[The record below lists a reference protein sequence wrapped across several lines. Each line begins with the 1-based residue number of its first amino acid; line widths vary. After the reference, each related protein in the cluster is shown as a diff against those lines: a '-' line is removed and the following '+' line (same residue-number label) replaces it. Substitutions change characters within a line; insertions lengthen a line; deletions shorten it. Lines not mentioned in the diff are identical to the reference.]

1 MEVIINDVSPQLA
14 YYTGESSTSGWIVN
28 HGLNTTYP
36 DTYTSS
42 YLKSTF
48 HGTFGDGDRVVY
60 TFNGTEVGV
69 FGGKRPNHG
78 SFGVILDDEAEIV
91 SDGYSEK
98 SIFNQA
104 LYTRS
109 GLDSSVEHTITITN
123 RPNDQTSAAAGIDHW
138 LDIDYI
144 STSLPLSEGS
154 QLQTTF
160 IDDTSVIIT
169 YSDTWASFGSGNGGF
184 YNLTEHLTSTIGD
197 EMSFQ
202 FTGSSIQLFA
212 SVNTDHGNYS
222 VTLDGGDAR
231 VFNAENWEL
240 IYGTPMFSATGL
252 GEGNHTIKLSN
263 LGGGTGGENV
273 FGFDYAV
280 VNSTSSSP
288 SSSAGVSATT
298 KVVSSAGE
306 DPSTVTEHQ
315 SSSSSPSPSSFASSS
330 NSTAIGGA
338 SSDSSSSSTNA
349 AALAGGI
356 VGGLIALS
364 LLTFLAF
371 WLLRRRRRQQQQQK
385 PRVDSYY
392 AGWAPAPGQGAGE
405 VWPGVSTG
413 GGLGTSGMREA
424 RRGNSNA
431 VTHPFMS
438 SYPAP
443 SPPIAE
449 VYARPGTAS
458 STPSSRQ
465 SYSQSPSPPQPQ
477 QEDSSPLFFAHVP
490 PPPTSNASSY
500 LLSFYTPSA
509 LPTSYAASSRASEE
523 HEPLPRGGRDGYQ
536 QGFGLGGGGGNALRL
551 SEGPDQPDQGVG
563 GRGGLPP
570 DYAQATR
577 PLPGDMSRSGS
588 P

>member
-1 MEVIINDVSPQLA
+1 MEVIINDVSPQLE

-109 GLDSSVEHTITITN
+109 GLDPSVEHTITITN

-144 STSLPLSEGS
+144 STSLPLSEGT

-160 IDDTSVIIT
+160 IDDTSVIIM
-169 YSDTWASFGSGNGGF
+169 YPDTWALFGSGDGGF
-184 YNLTEHLTSTIGD
+184 YNLTDHLTSTIGD

-231 VFNAENWEL
+231 VYNAENWEL
-240 IYGTPMFSATGL
+240 IYGTPMFTATGL

-263 LGGGTGGENV
+263 LGGGGGENV

-298 KVVSSAGE
+298 KVISSAGE
-306 DPSTVTEHQ
+306 NPFTVTEHQ
-315 SSSSSPSPSSFASSS
+315 SSSASPSPSSSASSS
-330 NSTAIGGA
+330 NSTAIVGA
-338 SSDSSSSSTNA
+338 SSDSSSSSTNVG
-349 AALAGGI
+349 ALAGGI

-371 WLLRRRRRQQQQQK
+371 WLLRRRRRQQQQHK
-385 PRVDSYY
+385 PRVDSFY
-392 AGWAPAPGQGAGE
+392 AGWAPAPGPPAGE
-405 VWPGVSTG
+405 VWPGVYSG
-413 GGLGTSGMREA
+413 GGLGTSEVREA
-424 RRGNSNA
+424 RPGNSNT
-431 VTHPFMS
+431 VTHPSMS

-443 SPPIAE
+443 SPPVAGA
-449 VYARPGTAS
+449 YARPGTPC
-458 STPSSRQ
+458 STPSSHQ
-465 SYSQSPSPPQPQ
+465 SYPQSPSPSQPQ

-500 LLSFYTPSA
+500 PLSFYTPSA

-523 HEPLPRGGRDGYQ
+523 QESLPRGLNRYQ

-551 SEGPDQPDQGVG
+551 SEGPDQPDQEGG
-563 GRGGLPP
+563 GRGVLPP

-577 PLPGDMSRSGS
+577 PLPGEMPRSGR